1 MLGFSLPQFGV
12 SAEEEIGEFASR
24 AEQLGADSFWVG
36 DRLLAA
42 QHPSVG
48 YRGSDEVPA
57 EFRRSM
63 DPFVALTVA
72 ASATARAVLGTSVLV
87 APFYSPLLLARQLT
101 SIDVVSRGRLAPGFG
116 LGWSPEEYQAAGAP
130 FTDRGAQLDE
140 LLDVL
145 SAAWAPDQPVIHQ
158 GPRWSIPP
166 AWISLKPA
174 RKPHPPIYLSAF
186 RPAALRRIGKRA
198 DGWLPVVSLPGPVDL
213 EGLARDRRVIDDSA
227 VAAGRA
233 PGDIHTYVRM
243 NLAANTA
250 IEDVTAAIRTL
261 ADSGYADVSIDL
273 LFVADSNLDKL
284 HWVEQI
290 IGSQR

>member
-101 SIDVVSRGRLAPGFG
+101 SIDVVSRV
-116 LGWSPEEYQAAGAP
+116 GW
-130 FTDRGAQLDE
+130 
-140 LLDVL
+140 
-145 SAAWAPDQPVIHQ
+145 
-158 GPRWSIPP
+158 
-166 AWISLKPA
+166 
-174 RKPHPPIYLSAF
+174 
-186 RPAALRRIGKRA
+186 RPASGSAGHLRNTKPPEPHSPIAVRNSTNSSMYSRRRGPPTSPLSTR
-198 DGWLPVVSLPGPVDL
+198 DPG
-213 EGLARDRRVIDDSA
+213 GLYRRPGSA
-227 VAAGRA
+227 
-233 PGDIHTYVRM
+233 
-243 NLAANTA
+243 
-250 IEDVTAAIRTL
+250 
-261 ADSGYADVSIDL
+261 
-273 LFVADSNLDKL
+273 
-284 HWVEQI
+284 
-290 IGSQR
+290 